1 MLNNFTSIALGALH
15 DLLFKVRNLFVDQY
29 GTRFY
34 SQEGEDVAL
43 CRLLEGKHTGYYV
56 DVGAHHP
63 RRFSNTY
70 YFYRLGWSGINIE
83 PNPES
88 IEAFRKE
95 RTRDL
100 NLHIGIADDT
110 TELSYFYFDEPAL
123 NTFDESLA
131 RSRQSSTHYKHVKTG
146 SIAVAP
152 LARVL
157 EKNLPPGQTID
168 FLTVDVEGLDLSV
181 LKSNDWTRFR
191 PRYVVAEAI
200 DLSVTEALGCDLS
213 LFLKSQEYD
222 LVSKLYNSLIF
233 RDLRT

>member
-1 MLNNFTSIALGALH
+1 MLKHFTGIAFGALRA
-15 DLLFKVRNLFVDQY
+15 LLVKVRNVFVDQY
-29 GTRFY
+29 GTKFY

-43 CRLLEGKHTGYYV
+43 CRLLEGKRTGYYV

-95 RTRDL
+95 RPRDI

-131 RSRQSSTHYKHVKTG
+131 RSRLSSTHYKHIKTG
-146 SIAVAP
+146 SISVAP

-157 EKNLPPGQTID
+157 EKHLPPGQAID

-200 DLSVTEALGCDLS
+200 DLPVSEALGCDLS

-222 LVSKLYNSLIF
+222 LVSKLHNSLIF